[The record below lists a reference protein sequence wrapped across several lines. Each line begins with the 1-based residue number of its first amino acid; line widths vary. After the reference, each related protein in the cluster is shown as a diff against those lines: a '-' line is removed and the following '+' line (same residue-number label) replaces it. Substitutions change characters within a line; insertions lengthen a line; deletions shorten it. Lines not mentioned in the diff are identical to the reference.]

1 MSDSFIQEN
10 SEIIMLRAMTNVF
23 VNEGMDPVGK
33 EDGDVD
39 NDGDKDSSD
48 KYLLKRRKAIGD
60 AIKRKKKVVESV
72 VATTDE
78 DEKEVT
84 EKKVKNKVTINPE
97 MKEEV
102 EVVDEA
108 RRSGESP
115 KEYAAR
121 VTSKYKGKKVKL
133 FKDYDPMK
141 DPNFDHDK
149 AERTRGSMK
158 EGYDKPDEKLK
169 TDRDMFNVPK
179 DEQKAARQRVLAKA
193 LAKRKEKGIKE
204 ASWDKYGRPKTK
216 ESRAAAARA
225 QAEIHAKD
233 KASGRRPYGSKMGYA
248 KKDWDE

>member
-1 MSDSFIQEN
+1 MSGNFIEEN
-10 SEIIMLRAMTNVF
+10 AELITLRAMTNVF

-84 EKKVKNKVTINPE
+84 EKNVKNKVVINPE
-97 MKEEV
+97 
-102 EVVDEA
+102 
-108 RRSGESP
+108 
-115 KEYAAR
+115 
-121 VTSKYKGKKVKL
+121 
-133 FKDYDPMK
+133 
-141 DPNFDHDK
+141 
-149 AERTRGSMK
+149 MK

-179 DEQKAARQRVLAKA
+179 DEQDAARKRILAKA

-216 ESRAAAARA
+216 EGRAAAARA
-225 QAEIHAKD
+225 QAEMRVKD

-248 KKDWDE
+248 KKENDE

>member
-1 MSDSFIQEN
+1 MSGNFIEEN
-10 SEIIMLRAMTNVF
+10 AELITLRAMTNVF

-78 DEKEVT
+78 DDKEVT
-84 EKKVKNKVTINPE
+84 EKNVKNKVVINPE
-97 MKEEV
+97 
-102 EVVDEA
+102 
-108 RRSGESP
+108 
-115 KEYAAR
+115 
-121 VTSKYKGKKVKL
+121 
-133 FKDYDPMK
+133 
-141 DPNFDHDK
+141 
-149 AERTRGSMK
+149 MK

-179 DEQKAARQRVLAKA
+179 DEQDAARKRILAKA

-216 ESRAAAARA
+216 EGRAAAARA
-225 QAEIHAKD
+225 QAEIRAKD

-248 KKDWDE
+248 KKEFDE

>member
-10 SEIIMLRAMTNVF
+10 SELIMLRAMSNVF
-23 VNEGMDPVGK
+23 VEKMDPVGQ

-60 AIKRKKKVVESV
+60 AIKRKKKVTESV

-97 MKEEV
+97 
-102 EVVDEA
+102 
-108 RRSGESP
+108 
-115 KEYAAR
+115 
-121 VTSKYKGKKVKL
+121 
-133 FKDYDPMK
+133 
-141 DPNFDHDK
+141 
-149 AERTRGSMK
+149 MK

-179 DEQKAARQRVLAKA
+179 DEQKAARQRILAKA
-193 LAKRKEKGIKE
+193 LEKRKKKGIKE
-204 ASWDKYGRPKTK
+204 ATYPSDFRNPDGSKRAVAKKKYDMPKQHDEPT
-216 ESRAAAARA
+216 RG
-225 QAEIHAKD
+225 
-233 KASGRRPYGSKMGYA
+233 GRRKTV
-248 KKDWDE
+248 DE